1 MKHIRNL
8 KTFDEL
14 GEEAIVSSRTSRLY
28 PVSRYLPS
36 DSIKNNLLYLS
47 LYGKINAV
55 FPYYYDMRESDSYLM
70 IYTVSGSGK
79 LTVKNASVLLTE
91 NTVLF
96 FCCAQAHTIGLHD
109 AKEWQYEVLNLNGNA
124 VAFYYEAF
132 MRASAST
139 KNVSDAD
146 ADALLDSNLFII
158 TPSSKIPSVFKRL
171 EALVENADGNLY
183 FGDLDLY
190 APNNSVSSSCNAA
203 LMVSLLLTELLTELI
218 VEKNAF
224 YTRCAEIPSYL
235 YVLKKDLDESYMEP
249 WRLDMMEE
257 RYKVSKFSIVHDFTE
272 HFGISPISYLIRRR
286 IDAARELLGE
296 TELAVNRVAA
306 AVGIDNINHFIYL
319 FKKEVGMTPSAWRK
333 NVRMHGN

>member
-1 MKHIRNL
+1 MRRIGKL

-14 GEEAIVSSRTSRLY
+14 GDDAILSSRTSKIY
-28 PVSRYLPS
+28 PVSRYLPP

-55 FPYYYDMRESDSYLM
+55 FPYHYDMREYDSYLM

-79 LTVKNASVLLTE
+79 LTVENASVLLTE

-96 FCCAQAHTIGLHD
+96 FYCGQAHTIGLHD

-124 VAFYYEAF
+124 LAFYYEAF
-132 MRASAST
+132 LRASVPM
-139 KNVSDAD
+139 KKGAD
-146 ADALLDSNLFII
+146 ANADAPLDSNLFII
-158 TPSSKIPSVFKRL
+158 TPSSKIPSVFKHL
-171 EALVENADGNLY
+171 GTLAENAGGELY
-183 FGDLDLY
+183 LSDLDLY
-190 APNNSVSSSCNAA
+190 ALNNLTDSPINAA
-203 LMVSLLLTELLTELI
+203 LMISLLLTELLTELI
-218 VEKNAF
+218 VEQNAF
-224 YTRCAEIPSYL
+224 YTKCAEIPSYL
-235 YVLKKDLDESYMEP
+235 YALKKDLDESYMEP

-257 RYKVSKFSIVHDFTE
+257 RYKVCKYRIVHDFTE
-272 HFGISPISYLIRRR
+272 HFGIPPVSYLIRRR
-286 IDAARELLGE
+286 IGAAKELLGE

-333 NVRMHGN
+333 NVRMHEN